1 MRTISKRETFLLF
14 IMGMIAIV
22 GILYMLVIKPL
33 MAEIAENR
41 QILSDAESKQT
52 MIMATLPNIDSL
64 RNKLDKRFE
73 EVSTALNEIEQPINE
88 AEFERWVLPLTTKY
102 NMRVLETDFVPPEVV
117 APLALTEFPD
127 TYDYKLKELVDS
139 YHNKSADESALM
151 TNDEGLLLSRHRY
164 VVRTTYARY
173 LYMLD
178 DVSEWDTSIYISNSY
193 YDFLNSEAMF
203 EFSVYTVEQLEELD
217 LIDYTETFNSYGTGY
232 GSSSDV
238 AHPELGK

>member
-102 NMRVLETDFVPPEVV
+102 NMR
-117 APLALTEFPD
+117 
-127 TYDYKLKELVDS
+127 
-139 YHNKSADESALM
+139 
-151 TNDEGLLLSRHRY
+151 
-164 VVRTTYARY
+164 
-173 LYMLD
+173 
-178 DVSEWDTSIYISNSY
+178 
-193 YDFLNSEAMF
+193 
-203 EFSVYTVEQLEELD
+203 
-217 LIDYTETFNSYGTGY
+217 
-232 GSSSDV
+232 
-238 AHPELGK
+238 